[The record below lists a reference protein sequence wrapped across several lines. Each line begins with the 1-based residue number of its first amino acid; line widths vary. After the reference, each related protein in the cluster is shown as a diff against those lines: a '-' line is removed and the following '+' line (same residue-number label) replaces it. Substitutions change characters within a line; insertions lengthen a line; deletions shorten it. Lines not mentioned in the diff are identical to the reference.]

1 LERWLGRKQEGREK
15 TEEGP
20 WAGSLAAAAAAVFV
34 TAVGLLMDMGGCVWL
49 SLWLARCEQKMD
61 VT

>member
-20 WAGSLAAAAAAVFV
+20 RAGSLAAAAAVFV
-34 TAVGLLMDMGGCVWL
+34 TAVELLMDMGGCVWL
-49 SLWLARCEQKMD
+49 SLWLARWEQKMD